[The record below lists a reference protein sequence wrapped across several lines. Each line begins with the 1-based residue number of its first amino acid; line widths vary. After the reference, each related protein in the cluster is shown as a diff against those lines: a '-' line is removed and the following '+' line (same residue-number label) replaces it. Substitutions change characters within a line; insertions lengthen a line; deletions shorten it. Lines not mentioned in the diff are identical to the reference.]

1 MRRGLQSIIIIGA
14 FIAFYYFGFGIFGS
28 TAGTIISIFSTL
40 TVISISLAI
49 FMENRNPSTT
59 MSWILLLALIPVLGL
74 VFYFLFGQNVFKRR
88 KYDKK
93 AQRDLMAYERIENDA
108 LRTHQDWSVF
118 DPRAKNCCYYPRLW
132 HVLLFPLHQRRASL
146 PMVKRRLGHYC

>member
-40 TVISISLAI
+40 TVVSISLAI

-74 VFYFLFGQNVFKRR
+74 VFTFYLDRMYLNVVNMI
-88 KYDKK
+88 KK
-93 AQRDLMAYERIENDA
+93 HKEILWPMSGLRMTLCVRIKIGRS
-108 LRTHQDWSVF
+108 LT
-118 DPRAKNCCYYPRLW
+118 PRVKNYYYYPRL
-132 HVLLFPLHQRRASL
+132 
-146 PMVKRRLGHYC
+146 